1 MKKNYSKK
9 SKFLF
14 SFITLSI
21 LFSTN
26 FSCSD
31 SLFEEANNSNHLLE
45 FKKISKKTGISL
57 RNHIVESNQNKR
69 IFFDDENMFLLI
81 NELGESEARE
91 FMLPMVQ
98 SGVELLRSYGLSD
111 HEIIFEFGSLDSP
124 EISRAALAITRF
136 EDLVNDGYILDGYDD
151 TDFIIAGLF
160 FQSAYAGGSQWY
172 DCAIRAAGVEVLV
185 QMGQAGISN
194 IVKRLGKKGVI
205 KLIGKIASRTLG
217 YVGAAIAVYEFSDC
231 MGWLEFP
238 EPT

>member
-1 MKKNYSKK
+1 MKKNYSRK

-14 SFITLSI
+14 SFITFSI

-26 FSCSD
+26 FSCSE
-31 SLFEEANNSNHLLE
+31 SFFEEINSSNHLE
-45 FKKISKKTGISL
+45 KFKKTTKEGALKL
-57 RNHIVESNQNKR
+57 RDYAEESNENKR
-69 IFFDDENMFLLI
+69 IALDDPDMLLLI
-81 NELGESEARE
+81 GEMDEYEAKE
-91 FMLPMVQ
+91 YMLPIVQ
-98 SGVELLRSYGLSD
+98 SAVDLLRFYGLSD
-111 HEIIFEFGSLDSP
+111 AEIISEFGSLESP

-136 EDLVNDGYILDGYDD
+136 EDLVNDGYIIEGYDD

-185 QMGQAGISN
+185 QMGQGGISN

-205 KLIGKIASRTLG
+205 KLIDKIASRTLG

-231 MGWLEFP
+231 MGWLDFP